1 MGPGGHGQGEA
12 EEIRAYY
19 EGLARRHV
27 EEDKLRTR
35 FEEEARREGVRLE
48 EEARL
53 EEERL
58 ELEEREARLEEARE
72 EARLEEERE
81 EARLEEEHRVALLEE
96 ERKKR
101 LEGHTRDEDETHPVE
116 EEEDD
121 AQRRKVCHF
130 LFLFGISN

>member
-12 EEIRAYY
+12 EEICAYY
-19 EGLARRHV
+19 EGLARRHA
-27 EEDKLRTR
+27 EEDELGTCFK
-35 FEEEARREGVRLE
+35 EEVRCKGVRLE

-58 ELEEREARLEEARE
+58 ELEEREACLEEARE
-72 EARLEEERE
+72 EAC
-81 EARLEEEHRVALLEE
+81 LEEEHRVALLEE

-101 LEGHTRDEDETHPVE
+101 LEGHTRDKDETHPAEE

-121 AQRRKVCHF
+121 AQRRKVCHL